1 MSIILT
7 YFDDPG
13 FNDYPFDDPD
23 YVRCYLELGNAV
35 EKLGSELWIVRSA
48 DTYKGKMTFSSG
60 WKFSEGKFRDVA
72 SPIKGNLIYNKG
84 RNLRTG
90 ARDHLINPAG
100 LDAACGLDKHRT
112 FEVFPTLFPTT
123 AEVKSVDELKSAVN
137 SMKTEWVVVKPV
149 SGFGGKGVFI
159 GPKQE
164 ASAQAY
170 DYPVIVQEFVDTSN
184 GIDGL
189 TPSHHDFR
197 MIIMDGEVF
206 MTFLRTPPEGKL
218 LSNVAQGGSMSVV
231 PENMRPQGALD
242 LIAEVENKLTV
253 FEHRLYTIDC
263 GYDSAHKK
271 WYVFELNDQPGLVTP
286 EECGPFK
293 DEYYERL
300 AQYLIE
306 CAKKR

>member
-1 MSIILT
+1 MSTILT

-13 FNDYPFDDPD
+13 FHDYPFDDPM
-23 YVRCYLELGNAV
+23 YVRCYMELGKYMEN
-35 EKLGSELWIVRSA
+35 LGSELWIVRSA

-60 WKFSEGKFRDVA
+60 WKYSNGEFRDVA
-72 SPIKGNLIYNKG
+72 SPVKGDLIYNKG

-90 ARDHLINPAG
+90 GRDYILNPAG

-112 FEVFPTLFPTT
+112 FEVFPTLFPST
-123 AEVKSVDELKSAVN
+123 AEVESSAELAHAVN

-159 GPKQE
+159 GPKEE
-164 ASAQAY
+164 ASAKTY
-170 DYPVIVQEFVDTSN
+170 DYPVIVQEFVDTSG
-184 GIDGL
+184 GIEGV

-206 MTFLRTPPEGKL
+206 MTFLRTPPSGKL
-218 LSNVAQGGSMSVV
+218 LSNVSQGGIMTVV
-231 PENMRPQGALD
+231 PERLRPSGALD
-242 LIAEVENKLTV
+242 LVKEVDDKLTV

-263 GYDSAHKK
+263 GYDKSGR
-271 WYVFELNDQPGLVTP
+271 WYVFELNDQPGLITP

-293 DEYYERL
+293 DEYYSRL
-300 AQYLIE
+300 AQYLID
-306 CAKKR
+306 CANQ